1 MRENHK
7 SIDSYFESAEKHK
20 TPISRDYATS
30 LLEKSG
36 SIINKS
42 TFFSTKGVKTM
53 TTITSIII
61 AGLIGW
67 FGLYNN
73 YDQVEKPL
81 QLKKASPTKHESI
94 KEKTALF
101 NTDKQEIEKKDVAY
115 HSNEKK
121 QPIKENNF
129 LQYSIKGLNTIKFN
143 DEELEEFGIGHDS
156 DIVENTKCSA
166 IIFNDRLNKHSYQT
180 TILSKGSGA
189 FSIDSI
195 RPDTKFIKIKP
206 AFITNILDGSIRY
219 SRFRFDSSNKLIDE
233 FVSFNK
239 NLKNL
244 FDLKFPP
251 DLWIDSVPSE
261 IDRKMNDLNGL
272 MDKYIESITSNIIGT
287 QIDSI
292 LFDLNEYFSLFSFN
306 DEIMKLEEQRDT
318 LNQPDMILSDD
329 LPPDDSSH
337 LEIIKSMAERGIKV
351 EFRQNPKKI
360 VNYLYSLNKGLREKL
375 LAINKQIEK
384 YQMAGNL
391 IPLDIRYKDDSTD
404 GWIFWFEPTMKF
416 INALPERYHEDLIAE
431 FKLYESNEPY
441 CGAPID
447 AEKAYM
453 DVWRSCSGAI
463 ENLRIFPNPVKDMVS
478 MKFELTEKRNI
489 TFTVHDLSGIRLKEL
504 SQEKHLQTGT
514 NTFTFDLSE
523 LSSGMYL
530 LVVSSQQGE
539 HAVQRLIK
547 E

>member
-1 MRENHK
+1 MSENHK
-7 SIDSYFESAEKHK
+7 SIDSYFESARKYK
-20 TPISRDYATS
+20 TPISRDFARG
-30 LLEKSG
+30 LLEKNG
-36 SIINKS
+36 TIITKP
-42 TFFSTKGVKTM
+42 TFFSKTGVKTM
-53 TTITSIII
+53 TIISSIII

-67 FGLYNN
+67 FGLNN
-73 YDQVEKPL
+73 YNDKVEKPL
-81 QLKKASPTKHESI
+81 QLKKASPTKHEPI
-94 KEKTALF
+94 KEKTASF
-101 NTDKQEIEKKDVAY
+101 NTDKQDIKKDIAY
-115 HSNEKK
+115 HSNGKK
-121 QPIKENNF
+121 QQIKENNF
-129 LQYSIKGLNTIKFN
+129 LQYSIKGLNTIKLSN
-143 DEELEEFGIGHDS
+143 EELEEFGIGHDS
-156 DIVENTKCSA
+156 DIVENKKCST

-195 RPDTKFIKIKP
+195 RPDTKYIKIKP

-239 NLKNL
+239 NLKKL

-251 DLWIDSVPSE
+251 DLRIDSVPNE
-261 IDRKMNDLNGL
+261 IDQKMNALNGL
-272 MDKYIESITSNIIGT
+272 MDIYIKSMTSNKIGT
-287 QIDSI
+287 KIDSI
-292 LFDLNEYFSLFSFN
+292 LNDLIEYFSLFSFN
-306 DEIMKLEEQRDT
+306 DEIKKLEEQRDT
-318 LNQPDMILSDD
+318 LNEPDIIFSDD

-360 VNYLYSLNKGLREKL
+360 VNYLYTLNKELREKL
-375 LAINKQIEK
+375 LAINKQIDK
-384 YQMAGNL
+384 YHMAGNL
-391 IPLDIRYKDDSTD
+391 IPVDIRYKDDPTD
-404 GWIFWFEPTMKF
+404 GWIFWFDPTLELIK
-416 INALPERYHEDLIAE
+416 ALPERYNDDLIAE
-431 FKLYESNEPY
+431 FKLYESDEPY

-478 MKFELTEKRNI
+478 LKFELTDKRNI
-489 TFTVHDLSGIRLKEL
+489 IFSIHDLSGNLLKKI
-504 SQEKHLQTGT
+504 SQKQIQETGT
-514 NTFTFDLSE
+514 NTFTFDLSD

-530 LVVSSQQGE
+530 LVVSSQKGE
-539 HAVQRLIK
+539 YAVQRLIK